1 MYPMTKRITFLALL
15 ICFSSTYLFAQQKA
29 PDAAVEE
36 IRTAFKEINS
46 NKTYKQEHYT
56 YEAAGCVDDGRLD
69 YYLDKQQVVKIK
81 ETGLIGDGSWVTEYY
96 YRNGNLIF
104 IFESLIGGPAEGAV
118 QKSEYR
124 VYVKDGKVIRFMDGQ
139 KIIPADNKAADLTA
153 TAGKLLKARTTKDFK
168 AALCGD

>member
-1 MYPMTKRITFLALL
+1 MYPMFKLIAFFALL
-15 ICFSSTYLFAQQKA
+15 LTLPGDCIFAQQKTNEGA
-29 PDAAVEE
+29 IEA
-36 IRTAFKEINS
+36 IRIAFKETNS
-46 NKTYKQEHYT
+46 KSLTKEHYT
-56 YEAAGCVDDGRLD
+56 YEAEGCVEDGVVD
-69 YYLDKQQVVKIK
+69 YFLDKQQIVKIK
-81 ETGLIGDGSWVTEYY
+81 ESGSIGDGSWTTEFY

-104 IFESLIGGPAEGAV
+104 IFESLIGGPANGPV

-168 AALCGD
+168 AALCGE